1 MYKVSLIA
9 LLALL
14 VGLWSCTE
22 DTLVDPL
29 TYTSVRG
36 QVLLN
41 ANRKPA
47 KGVLVRISPGSRITE
62 TDSTGNFKFDS
73 LQAGKYSITAVLAPY
88 RTEVVT
94 VDASTGSVSQ
104 VAILL
109 VTDNSQNRPPTI
121 PTAVKPSSGTT
132 GLPTSLTLKWAATD
146 PGRDTLRYDV
156 QLFREG
162 STAVTQ
168 SFTNIL
174 ADSVVVKNLDYN
186 VTYYWQVTAR
196 DGVNTVNSPLF
207 SFRTGSFPDLAYV
220 FARRVSGQL
229 QIFAAANGTDPA
241 LQLTTTGNNWRPI
254 ASPDRKLIAYISN
267 IDTELHLYVINADGT
282 NQRRVTTAPLSG
294 LSALDLSFSW
304 SPDGTQLVY
313 PAGDKLYAVRLDGT
327 GLRTVA
333 TAPSGRLFSGC
344 NWNGQANKIAA
355 RTTAGFYNNELILI
369 PANGGDNQT
378 VLTRS
383 NNRVG
388 NPVFSIDGKQ
398 LTFTIDQGDVRNE
411 QGRQADARIYR
422 LDLGNNALTEV
433 TATNNNGNT
442 NTTTKPAGTN
452 DLDPRYD
459 PTGTKLIFTNTD
471 NTGNGVRSIVVLDLD
486 GRNRQTLLTNGEM
499 PYWR

>member
-1 MYKVSLIA
+1 MYKVSFIA
-9 LLALL
+9 LIALL

-36 QVLLN
+36 QVLIS
-41 ANRKPA
+41 ATRKPV

-73 LQAGKYSITAVLAPY
+73 LQAGKYSITATLAPY

-104 VAILL
+104 IAILL

-121 PTAVKPSSGTT
+121 PALVKPVSTT
-132 GLPTSLTLKWAATD
+132 SGLPTTLTLKWAATD
-146 PGRDTLRYDV
+146 PGRDTLRYEV

-162 STAVTQ
+162 STAATQ

-186 VTYYWQVTAR
+186 TTYYWQVTAR

-207 SFRTGSFPDLAYV
+207 SFRTGAFPDLAYL

-229 QIFAAANGTDPA
+229 QIFAAANGTDTP
-241 LQLTTTGNNWRPI
+241 LQLTTAGNNWRPT

-267 IDTELHLYVINADGT
+267 VDTELQLYVMNTDGS
-282 NQRRVTTAPLSG
+282 NHRRVTTVPLSG
-294 LSALDLSFSW
+294 ISALDLSFTW

-313 PAGDKLYAVRLDGT
+313 PAGDKLYAIRADGT

-333 TAPSGRLFSGC
+333 TASAGRLFSGC
-344 NWNGQANKIAA
+344 NWNGQAAKIVA
-355 RTTAGFYNNELILI
+355 RTTTGFYNNELILI
-369 PANGGDNQT
+369 PILGGDNQT
-378 VLTRS
+378 VLSRN

-398 LTFTIDQGDVRNE
+398 LVFTIDQGDVRNE

-422 LDLGNNALTEV
+422 LDLGSNALTEV
-433 TATNNNGNT
+433 TSTGNNGNN

-471 NTGNGVRSIVVLDLD
+471 NTGTGIRSIVVLDLD
-486 GRNRQTLLTNGEM
+486 GRNRATLLTNGEM